1 MSTIIIFLIGLVIM
15 LVMMIKTKI
24 GPFMSMLFGALIIG
38 IGCGVA
44 PSDTISAI
52 TGGFGNTCKSQIH
65 ASELRQHF

>member
-38 IGCGVA
+38 IGCG
-44 PSDTISAI
+44 
-52 TGGFGNTCKSQIH
+52 
-65 ASELRQHF
+65 